1 MGKDKDKEEELKKKK
16 EEEELKKEEEEE
28 LERIYL
34 LNKLYYK
41 IKNIISNRLY
51 YKTDFLFLN
60 DYIKILDTNDK
71 VILNLHK
78 FLDNNMNNFMNL
90 YYYLKG
96 IKDIECVK
104 KIIEYFS

>member
-1 MGKDKDKEEELKKKK
+1 
-16 EEEELKKEEEEE
+16 
-28 LERIYL
+28 
-34 LNKLYYK
+34 
-41 IKNIISNRLY
+41 
-51 YKTDFLFLN
+51 LN